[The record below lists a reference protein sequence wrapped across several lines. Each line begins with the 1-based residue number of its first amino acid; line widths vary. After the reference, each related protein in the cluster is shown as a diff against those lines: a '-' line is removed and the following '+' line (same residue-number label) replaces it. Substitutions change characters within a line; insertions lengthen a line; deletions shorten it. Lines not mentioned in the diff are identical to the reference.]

1 MIRVAILGSEN
12 SHAVHFASAIA
23 GRDGSRMFPDM
34 ELIGVYGDKN
44 AEDAQKGNEQ
54 IAEKSICPCFAD
66 SYLDFLGK
74 ADAVMVTARHGK
86 RHLEYAR
93 EYLKQGIPVWVDKPI
108 CTEPEEAL
116 ELVSLARQ
124 YDAPICGGSSLVHTE
139 GVLRLSEYVK
149 EQKREICGGHVT
161 APINMVNDYGNFWFY
176 SQHLVQMITKIFGY
190 DMKSVSARADKD
202 SVCAEYF
209 YEGFSVTA
217 FFGAGYSAAVYK
229 DNYSVECEKITLG
242 GGYFVPELQEFYHM
256 VKTGK
261 SGVSFQELTAP
272 VFIIDATIR
281 AFEKGRETAIKIPEL

>member
-23 GRDGSRMFPDM
+23 GKDGSKLFPDM
-34 ELIGVYGDKN
+34 ELIGVYGDKS

-54 IAEKSICPCFAD
+54 IAERSLCPCFAD

-93 EYLKQGIPVWVDKPI
+93 EYIKQGIPVWIDKPI
-108 CTEPEEAL
+108 CAETGEAL
-116 ELVSLARQ
+116 ELVALAKE
-124 YDAPICGGSSLVHTE
+124 YGAPICGGSSLAHTE
-139 GVLRLSEYVK
+139 GIIRLSEYVK
-149 EQKREICGGHVT
+149 EQKGEICGGHVT
-161 APINMVNDYGNFWFY
+161 APVNMVNDYGNFWFY

-190 DMKSVSARADKD
+190 DMKSVSAKADKD
-202 SVCAEYF
+202 SVRAEYF
-209 YEGFSVTA
+209 YNDFSVTA
-217 FFGAGYSAAVYK
+217 FFGAGYSATVYK
-229 DNYSVECEKITLG
+229 DNYTVECEKITLG
-242 GGYFVPELQEFYHM
+242 GDYYVPELQEFYQM

-261 SGVSFQELTAP
+261 SGVTFRELIAP

-281 AFEKGRETAIKIPEL
+281 AFEKGQETAIEIPEV